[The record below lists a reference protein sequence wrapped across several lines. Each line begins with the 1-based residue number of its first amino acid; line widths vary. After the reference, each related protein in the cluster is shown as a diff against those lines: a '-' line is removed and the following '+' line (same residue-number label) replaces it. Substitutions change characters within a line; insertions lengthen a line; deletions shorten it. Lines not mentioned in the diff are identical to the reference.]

1 MSRMFIARS
10 RARSG
15 AREVVL
21 NTGCE
26 RQSDVAS
33 LGGALLKRTAQGESQ
48 TRPRGQQGI
57 DLQKSA
63 SLSHRRA
70 NSMTGTFQRVIPE
83 ALDMLHHI
91 EAADGEAHGEVVHI
105 SPTCGQD
112 SAENSGG
119 KLRHTLNPNLA
130 DFMRLMESILDKQQ
144 AKLVV
149 IENVPG
155 ELKSGVFRRLSWHG
169 GCACN
174 NPRAT
179 PRPPPCAG
187 FFTKTMHT
195 QEESDRQE
203 EERKVK
209 AAAKKGSKRA
219 KKKNATKKD
228 PKVVVRVRRKS
239 VKVQRRHGKVWSAR
253 VDSPA
258 WCRLKCK

>member
-33 LGGALLKRTAQGESQ
+33 LCEALLKRTAQGESQ
-48 TRPRGQQGI
+48 SRPRGQQGI

-63 SLSHRRA
+63 SLSRRRA
-70 NSMTGTFQRVIPE
+70 NSMSGTFRRVIPE
-83 ALDMLHHI
+83 ALDMLQHI

-119 KLRHTLNPNLA
+119 NMRHTLNPNLA
-130 DFMRLMESILDKQQ
+130 DFMRLTESILDKQQ

-169 GCACN
+169 GCACD

-179 PRPPPCAG
+179 PLCRFLHKNNVHAGRERPPRG
-187 FFTKTMHT
+187 RKEGHSSGEIRTETV
-195 QEESDRQE
+195 DE
-203 EERKVK
+203 EERNEERPESGR
-209 AAAKKGSKRA
+209 ACATEEHEGPAWTRKGLERSCRL
-219 KKKNATKKD
+219 
-228 PKVVVRVRRKS
+228 
-239 VKVQRRHGKVWSAR
+239 AR
-253 VDSPA
+253 VVSA
-258 WCRLKCK
+258 AM

>member
-179 PRPPPCAG
+179 PRPPPVQVSSQKQC
-187 FFTKTMHT
+187 T
-195 QEESDRQE
+195 R
-203 EERKVK
+203 R
-209 AAAKKGSKRA
+209 KRA
-219 KKKNATKKD
+219 TAKRKEGRSQQRRDQARNGRRRRTQ
-228 PKVVVRVRRKS
+228 RRKTRKWPC
-239 VKVQRRHGKVWSAR
+239 VCDGRA
-253 VDSPA
+253 
-258 WCRLKCK
+258 